1 MLNAHLMGSLATLI
15 TEERVEERRYDRA
28 IRNQRTKRVA
38 QRNLRRE
45 IERLLKADG
54 NAQSVLDVLENVTTR
69 SHIQI
74 GKRAKSA
81 CCS

>member
-54 NAQSVLDVLENVTTR
+54 NAQSVLDVLENVATR